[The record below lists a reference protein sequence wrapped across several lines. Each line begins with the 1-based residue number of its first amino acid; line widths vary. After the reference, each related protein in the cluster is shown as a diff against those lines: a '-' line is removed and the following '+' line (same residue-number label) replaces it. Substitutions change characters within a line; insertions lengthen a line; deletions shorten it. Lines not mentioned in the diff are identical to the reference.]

1 MPTSYAFTNYLRFL
15 NPTDNGTILSWTGT
29 SPQNGGWSLVDANDD
44 GNLDIGSDYLN
55 SSERTF
61 TGYYYTDSNG
71 NEHPVFSLLD
81 PGAELVYYIP
91 YNSADYNLATELSG
105 PGSTSDQADNFV
117 PQGGPLGPG
126 VYSYTHLMRLTA
138 TDSGSELTWSNAL
151 NFHTSHTILD
161 QNGDANLDIGVDG
174 NDANTWTFTGYYYTH
189 SDGSEHPIYYPG
201 SGSFYYIPYNR
212 AETELPNEMPES
224 GSTTNFSNNFV
235 PEGGTFC
242 FAAGSLIATPAGEV
256 AVERLRIGDT
266 VQTAE
271 GRAVP
276 VKWIGRQTV
285 STHFG
290 PAERLMPVR
299 FAAGSLGE
307 GLPHEP
313 LTVTADHGMLVD
325 GVICLAGALVNGTT
339 ITRVPLAEMGERY
352 TVYHIETEAH
362 EIILANGAPA
372 ETFIDNV
379 SRRVFDNFAEFEAL
393 YGDVPEM
400 AELPYPR
407 AMSARQVPGRIRR
420 ALSSSRVA

>member
-1 MPTSYAFTNYLRFL
+1 MPTRYRFSHRLELL
-15 NPTDNGTILSWTGT
+15 NVTDNGTTLSWTHT
-29 SPQNGGWSLVDANDD
+29 NSQSPSWSIFDANDD
-44 GNLDIGSDYLN
+44 GDLDIGSDYLG
-55 SSERTF
+55 SSPRTF
-61 TGYYYTDSNG
+61 TGYYYTEPNG
-71 NEHPVFSLLD
+71 NEHPIFSEWD
-81 PGAELVYYIP
+81 GPAATDYFIP
-91 YNSADYNLATELSG
+91 YKAADYDLASELSG

-117 PQGGPLGPG
+117 PRGGPFSESH
-126 VYSYTHLMRLTA
+126 SYTHLMRLTA

-151 NFHTSHTILD
+151 NFNTSHTILD
-161 QNGDANLDIGVDG
+161 QNGDGNLDIGVDG

-189 SDGSEHPIYYPG
+189 TDGSEHPIYYPG

-224 GSTTNFSNNFV
+224 GSTTNFTDNFE
-235 PEGGTFC
+235 PNGAPLC
-242 FAAGSLIATPAGEV
+242 FASGSLIATPAGEV

-299 FAAGSLGE
+299 FAAGSLGD
-307 GLPHEP
+307 GLPHTD

-325 GVICLAGALVNGTT
+325 GVICHAGALVNGTT
-339 ITRVPLAEMGERY
+339 ITRVPLAEMGETY
-352 TVYHIETEAH
+352 TVYHIETENH

-379 SRRVFDNFAEFEAL
+379 SRRVFDNYAEFEAL

-407 AMSARQVPGRIRR
+407 AMSARQVPGAIRAR
-420 ALSSSRVA
+420 LAPPKVA

>member
-1 MPTSYAFTNYLRFL
+1 MQTLVSGLDGIIRLYGTSN
-15 NPTDNGTILSWTGT
+15 DGTTLSWTST
-29 SPQNGGWSLVDANDD
+29 QSQTGGSNAITDTNDD
-44 GNLDIGSDYLN
+44 GDLDIGLDNLANQLY
-55 SSERTF
+55 TF
-61 TGYYYTDSNG
+61 SGYYYTDQNG
-71 NEHPVFSLLD
+71 TQHPIFERTIQNPALAKHIIVYKTSEVDLAAEFPSS
-81 PGAELVYYIP
+81 GAI
-91 YNSADYNLATELSG
+91 AD
-105 PGSTSDQADNFV
+105 STDNFNI
-117 PQGGPLGPG
+117 LGEHD
-126 VYSYTHLMRLTA
+126 YTHLMRLGGV
-138 TDSGSELTWSNAL
+138 TDDGTTLSWTNHLPFTQPY
-151 NFHTSHTILD
+151 TVVD
-161 QNGDANLDIGVDG
+161 QNRDGNLDIGVDG

-189 SDGSEHPIYYPG
+189 TDGSEHPIYYPG
-201 SGSFYYIPYNR
+201 SGSWYYIPYNR

-256 AVERLRIGDT
+256 AVEHLRIGDT
-266 VQTAE
+266 VLTAE

-276 VKWIGRQTV
+276 VKWIGRQSVMTR
-285 STHFG
+285 FG

-299 FAAGSLGE
+299 FAAGSLGD

-325 GVICLAGALVNGTT
+325 GVICHAGALVNGTT

-352 TVYHIETEAH
+352 TVYHIETENH

-407 AMSARQVPGRIRR
+407 AMSARQVPGAIRAR
-420 ALSSSRVA
+420 LAPPKVA